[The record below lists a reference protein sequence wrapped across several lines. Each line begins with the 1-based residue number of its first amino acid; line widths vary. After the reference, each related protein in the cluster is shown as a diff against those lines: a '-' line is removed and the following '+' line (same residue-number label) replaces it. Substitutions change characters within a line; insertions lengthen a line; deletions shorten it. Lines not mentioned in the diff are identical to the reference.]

1 MDNEKLQNF
10 KKRLEEMAAELREGI
25 ADASGQTDV
34 VKLDG
39 TMGRLSRMDAMQS
52 QAMALA
58 LKQRQEQQLMRVESA
73 LQRIPSGDYGK
84 CGRCGGAISDERL
97 EAQPD
102 AVLCLKCA
110 AQPKR

>member
-58 LKQRQEQQLMRVESA
+58 LKQRQEQQ
-73 LQRIPSGDYGK
+73 RIPSGDYGK

>member
-1 MDNEKLQNF
+1 MHPDKLKLF
-10 KKRLEEMAAELREGI
+10 KNRLEDIAAALRAGI

-73 LQRIPSGDYGK
+73 LQRLAAGNYGT
-84 CGRCGGAISDERL
+84 CGRCNGAISEERL

-102 AVLCLKCA
+102 AVLCVKCA
-110 AQPKR
+110 ARPKL